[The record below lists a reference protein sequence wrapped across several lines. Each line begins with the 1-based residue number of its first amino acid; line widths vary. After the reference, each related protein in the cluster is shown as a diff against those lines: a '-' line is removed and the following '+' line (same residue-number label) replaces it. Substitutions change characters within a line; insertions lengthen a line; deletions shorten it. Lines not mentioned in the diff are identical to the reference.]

1 MGMGERKG
9 RRIGGEGDCEG
20 ACERKRENKSKKQT
34 HTERESEIETY
45 CTYPPLPPA
54 PSSFFSARTWNARI
68 MAGLASNNVS
78 HLRTSRT
85 CQRHTGG

>member
-54 PSSFFSARTWNARI
+54 PLHS
-68 MAGLASNNVS
+68 
-78 HLRTSRT
+78 LRAYLERPHNG
-85 CQRHTGG
+85 RLGVE